1 MIRAGVGYS
10 HNNSTVEAIE
20 QAVTTAMSNAKIAKA
35 DLVFVFA
42 TVNYV
47 SEYQQIFRGIK
58 DISGSDCLVGCS
70 GMSVLTSSGEF
81 EGQSTIAVLVVR
93 SDQFSIYPFLETKSD
108 ATSIGAIIDSHVSVE
123 DNSLLTIFPDIR
135 NALPK
140 QLIQK
145 TEEHQFKVP
154 IVGAAASGNPTT
166 GQIHQ
171 WCREK
176 MVEASVSGALLTGSF
191 HMEVGVAQGCQ
202 PFGKASEITRADGNK
217 ILELNETPALE
228 VLQKSLELLTEED
241 MRRSGGMVFL
251 GMAMDDSNRSPEIG
265 DYLIRNIV
273 SIDRDSSAVES
284 AEHITE
290 GQIVRFH
297 LRTRYTARQEIQTII
312 DRMSQK
318 TQRHPPAFGLYFN
331 CLGRGTGL
339 YGEKNYDIGVIK
351 AKFPDLPIIGFFGN
365 AEYAPIGNRNFMHA
379 YTGAFVTC
387 SEE

>member
-1 MIRAGVGYS
+1 
-10 HNNSTVEAIE
+10 
-20 QAVTTAMSNAKIAKA
+20 MSI
-35 DLVFVFA
+35 
-42 TVNYV
+42 
-47 SEYQQIFRGIK
+47 
-58 DISGSDCLVGCS
+58 
-70 GMSVLTSSGEF
+70 LTSAGEF

-93 SDQFSIYPFLETKSD
+93 SDQLSIHPLLETKND
-108 ATSIGAIIDSHVSVE
+108 IASISAIIDSHVSAK

-135 NALPK
+135 SDLPT

-145 TEEHQFKVP
+145 TEEYQFNVP

-166 GQIHQ
+166 GQMHQ
-171 WCREK
+171 WCGEK
-176 MVEASVSGALLTGSF
+176 MVEASTSGVLLTGSF
-191 HMEVGVAQGCQ
+191 HTEVGVAQGCQ
-202 PFGKASEITRADGNK
+202 PFGKAAKITRADGDK
-217 ILELNETPALE
+217 ILELNEIPALE

-241 MRRSGGMVFL
+241 IRRSGGMVFL
-251 GMAMDDSNRSPEIG
+251 GMAMDNSNQSPEIG

-273 SIDRDSSAVES
+273 GIDRDSSAVES

-297 LRTRYTARQEIQTII
+297 LRTPYAARQEIQTII

-318 TQRHPPAFGLYFN
+318 TQQHPPAFGLYFN

-339 YGEKNYDIGVIK
+339 YGEKNYDIEIIK

>member
-10 HNNSTVEAIE
+10 HNLSTAEATE
-20 QAVTTAMSNAKIAKA
+20 QAVTMAMSNAKIAKS

-42 TVNYV
+42 TVNYA
-47 SEYQQIFRGIK
+47 SEYQQIFEGIK

-70 GMSVLTSSGEF
+70 GMSVLTSAGEF
-81 EGQSTIAVLVVR
+81 EGQSTIAVLVVH
-93 SDQFSIYPFLETKSD
+93 SDQLSIHPLLETKND
-108 ATSIGAIIDSHVSVE
+108 IASISTIIDSHVSAK
-123 DNSLLTIFPDIR
+123 DNSLLTIFSDIR
-135 NALPK
+135 SDLPT

-145 TEEHQFKVP
+145 TEEYQFNVP

-166 GQIHQ
+166 GQAHQ
-171 WCREK
+171 WCGEK
-176 MVEASVSGALLTGSF
+176 MVETSTSGALLTGSF
-191 HMEVGVAQGCQ
+191 HTEVGVAQGCQ
-202 PFGKASEITRADGNK
+202 PFGKAAEITRADGDK
-217 ILELNETPALE
+217 ILELNEIPALE

-241 MRRSGGMVFL
+241 IRRSGGMVFL
-251 GMAMDDSNRSPEIG
+251 GMAMDNSNQSPEIG
-265 DYLIRNIV
+265 DYLIRNIMG
-273 SIDRDSSAVES
+273 IDRDSSAIES

-297 LRTRYTARQEIQTII
+297 LRTPYAARQEIQTII

-318 TQRHPPAFGLYFN
+318 TQQHPPAFGLYFN

-339 YGEKNYDIGVIK
+339 YGEKNYDIGIIK

>member
-42 TVNYV
+42 TIDYA
-47 SEYQQIFRGIK
+47 SEYQQIFKGVK

-70 GMSVLTSSGEF
+70 GMSILTSAGEF
-81 EGQSTIAVLVVR
+81 EGQSAIGVLVVR
-93 SDQFSIYPFLETKSD
+93 SDQFSTYPFLETKND
-108 ATSIGAIIDSHVSVE
+108 ATSISTIIDNHVSTKE
-123 DNSLLTIFPDIR
+123 NSILTIFPDVR
-135 NALPK
+135 NTVPK

-145 TEEHQFKVP
+145 IKAQQFTVP
-154 IVGAAASGNPTT
+154 IVGAAASGNSIT
-166 GQIHQ
+166 GQAHQ

-176 MVEASVSGALLTGSF
+176 MVESSASGALLTGSF
-191 HMEVGVAQGCQ
+191 HIEVGVAQGCQ

-217 ILELNETPALE
+217 ILELNEIPALE

-241 MRRSGGMVFL
+241 IRRSGGMVFL
-251 GMAMDDSNRSPEIG
+251 GMAMDDSNQSPEIG
-265 DYLIRNIV
+265 DYLIRNIM
-273 SIDRDSSAVES
+273 SIDRDSSAIES

-297 LRTRYTARQEIQTII
+297 LRTPYAARQEIQTII
-312 DRMSQK
+312 NRMSQN
-318 TQRHPPAFGLYFN
+318 TQQHPPAFGLYFN

-339 YGEKNYDIGVIK
+339 YGEKNYDIEIIK
-351 AKFPDLPIIGFFGN
+351 TKFPDLPIIGFFGN
-365 AEYAPIGNRNFMHA
+365 AEYAPISNQNFMHA

>member
-10 HNNSTVEAIE
+10 HNLSTAEATE
-20 QAVTTAMSNAKIAKA
+20 QAVTMAMSNAKIAKS

-42 TVNYV
+42 TVNYA
-47 SEYQQIFRGIK
+47 SEYQQIFEGIK

-70 GMSVLTSSGEF
+70 GMSVLTSAGEF

-93 SDQFSIYPFLETKSD
+93 SDQLSIHPLLETKND
-108 ATSIGAIIDSHVSVE
+108 IASISTIIDSHVSAK

-135 NALPK
+135 SDLPT

-145 TEEHQFKVP
+145 TEEYQFNVP

-166 GQIHQ
+166 GQAHQ
-171 WCREK
+171 WCGEK
-176 MVEASVSGALLTGSF
+176 MVETSTSGALLTGSF
-191 HMEVGVAQGCQ
+191 HTEVGVAQGCQ
-202 PFGKASEITRADGNK
+202 PFGKAAEITRADGDK
-217 ILELNETPALE
+217 ILELNEIPALE

-241 MRRSGGMVFL
+241 IRRSGGMVFL
-251 GMAMDDSNRSPEIG
+251 GMAMDNSNQSPEIG
-265 DYLIRNIV
+265 DYLIRNIMG
-273 SIDRDSSAVES
+273 IDRDSSAIES

-297 LRTRYTARQEIQTII
+297 LRTPYAARQEIQTII

-318 TQRHPPAFGLYFN
+318 TQQHPPAFGLYFN

-339 YGEKNYDIGVIK
+339 YGEKNYDIGIIK